1 MDAPDRLARRTALP
15 RPNPGGATRVR
26 CGPCDGLLERARGG
40 YAFLWSDGRTGQRV
54 NLGVADTGELA
65 LVLAP
70 PRVAVRVALR
80 DPLVLAPEGRVR
92 GYVAVPLVPTLLWRD
107 EHGVDH
113 VLREFTPS
121 DLGSEWD
128 ERVGHVLVAT
138 SPWFARFPTRL
149 GDLRAVV
156 PLRLRHGGRAP
167 FEPEWLPIGL
177 AAEEL
182 TELRGA
188 LVARPRSFV
197 SAGGAVVER
206 RRDAMPWSATA

>member
-1 MDAPDRLARRTALP
+1 MDSLDRLARRTALP
-15 RPNPGGATRVR
+15 RPHAGGVTRVR

-40 YAFLWSDGRTGQRV
+40 YAFLWSDGRNGQRV
-54 NLGVADTGELA
+54 HLGVDEAGELA
-65 LVLAP
+65 LELAP
-70 PRVAVRVALR
+70 PRSAVRIVLR
-80 DPLVLAPEGRVR
+80 DPLVLAPGARVR
-92 GYVAVPLVPTLLWRD
+92 GYVAAPLVPRLLWRD

-113 VLREFTPS
+113 VLREFTPG
-121 DLGSEWD
+121 DLASEWD
-128 ERVGHVLVAT
+128 ERAGHVLVAT

-156 PLRLRHGGRAP
+156 PVRLRHGGRAP

-177 AAEEL
+177 AAGDL

-188 LVARPRSFV
+188 LVTRPRSFA

-206 RRDAMPWSATA
+206 RRDATPWSAIA